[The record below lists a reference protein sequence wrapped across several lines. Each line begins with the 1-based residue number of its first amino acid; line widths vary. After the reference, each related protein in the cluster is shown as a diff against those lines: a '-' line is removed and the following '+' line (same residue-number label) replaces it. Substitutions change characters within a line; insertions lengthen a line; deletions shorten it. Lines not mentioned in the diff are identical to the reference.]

1 MVAMLARRS
10 VIGSRQSVE
19 SGKLNA
25 DSCVSHRIR
34 LIVRLDVFLC
44 GFQPPTPDIVSVASC
59 QLSVVGLPMKRSE
72 LFFSAIRVPV
82 DYGMIVLAALAAFTI
97 RDLPETRAFFELGRI
112 GRVFSFD
119 EYFMIALSVAPFFL
133 LIYAFEGL
141 YDIRATRRFW
151 QEAHKVFSATTIA
164 LVVLI
169 IAIFLKRE
177 WFSSRFIILLAW
189 SLSVVFV
196 VLGRYLIHSIQRWL
210 LVARG
215 TGVHRVLLIGRN
227 GALER
232 LKRTFSEKPR
242 LGYRLS
248 ASMGTVSIREI
259 KEIRKQEGVDEIIVC
274 DPSIPDEEQTKLL
287 DYCQV
292 NNIAY
297 KYLPTTL
304 QTSRFSV
311 RMFEG
316 EPFIEAEHTPLDGWG
331 KILKRAF
338 DMVGSLVLL
347 ILFSPVMILVAI
359 LIKIED
365 PLGPIIYKNKRIG
378 EDGKEFFV
386 YKFRYMK
393 WEYCIT
399 KENPNFEKALA
410 FEQELIAERNVRD
423 SVLYKIKDDPR
434 KMRVGAFIERY
445 SIDELPQFFNVL
457 LGSMSLVGPRPHQ
470 AREVE
475 KYKEYHRRLLTVKPG
490 ITGMAQVS
498 GRSDLAFEDEYKLDV
513 FYIENWSIFL
523 DITLCFKTL
532 RVLLRRR
539 KNV

>member
-1 MVAMLARRS
+1 MYFF
-10 VIGSRQSVE
+10 
-19 SGKLNA
+19 
-25 DSCVSHRIR
+25 
-34 LIVRLDVFLC
+34 VF
-44 GFQPPTPDIVSVASC
+44 
-59 QLSVVGLPMKRSE
+59 MKRSE
-72 LFFSAIRVPV
+72 LFFSAIRVPM
-82 DYGMIVLAALAAFTI
+82 DYAMIVLSALTAFTI
-97 RDLPETRAFFELGRI
+97 RDLPEVRAFFELGRI
-112 GRVFSFD
+112 GKVFSFD
-119 EYFMIALSVAPFFL
+119 EYFVIALSVAPFFL

-169 IAIFLKRE
+169 IAVFLKRE
-177 WFSSRFIILLAW
+177 WFSSRFIILLTW

-196 VLGRYLIHSIQRWL
+196 IAGRLLIHSIQRWL
-210 LVARG
+210 LVSRG

-232 LKRTFSEKPR
+232 LRRLFSEKPW

-248 ASMGTVSIREI
+248 ASLGTVSIREI
-259 KEIRKQEGVDEIIVC
+259 KEIRKQYGVDEIIVC
-274 DPSIPDEEQTKLL
+274 DPSVPDDEQAKLL

-331 KILKRAF
+331 KIAKRTF
-338 DMVGSLVLL
+338 DIIGSTFL
-347 ILFSPVMILVAI
+347 ILLFSPVMLIVAI
-359 LIKIED
+359 LIKLED
-365 PLGPIIYKNKRIG
+365 SNGPIIYKNKRIG

-399 KENPNFEKALA
+399 KENPDFEKALL
-410 FEQELIAERNVRD
+410 FEQQLIADRNVRD
-423 SVLYKIKDDPR
+423 NVLYKIKDDPR
-434 KMRVGAFIERY
+434 RMKIGAFIERY
-445 SIDELPQFFNVL
+445 SIDELPQFFNAL

-490 ITGMAQVS
+490 VTGMAQVS
-498 GRSDLAFEDEYKLDV
+498 GRSDLAFEDEYKLDI
-513 FYIENWSIFL
+513 FYIENWSLRL
-523 DITLCFKTL
+523 DISICLKTL

-539 KNV
+539 KNE